1 MSDDPVQTI
10 PEGRGVV
17 WLMRGWALVAAP
29 YIIAIMATSIAMSH
43 WFHLGCN
50 PFVFFVTWLPAMAV
64 DSVFRYRRYFHPE
77 RVPPAL
83 CAGSGELAGLKRRK
97 TLLGWA
103 SFSCVVFCVVV
114 IAIASF
120 TGERKTVIDRT
131 WYLLMLPALGICIC
145 VPWMWAVD
153 AYIKCRTPVRMSA
166 KGNFRR
172 PPIPLGKPFQSDHW
186 GEPPQRT

>member
-1 MSDDPVQTI
+1 MGDDPIQTI
-10 PEGRGVV
+10 PEKRGAA
-17 WLMRGWALVAAP
+17 WHIGGWV
-29 YIIAIMATSIAMSH
+29 SIAVPYLAITATWAAMSL
-43 WFHLGCN
+43 WFHRFCN
-50 PFVFFVTWLPAMAV
+50 PFVFVFWLPAMAV

-83 CAGSGELAGLKRRK
+83 SADSEDLAGLKRRK
-97 TLLGWA
+97 KLLGRATFWCIA
-103 SFSCVVFCVVV
+103 FCVVV

-120 TGERKTVIDRT
+120 TGERKTAIDRT
-131 WYLLMLPALGICIC
+131 TYLLILPALGCCIC
-145 VPWMWAVD
+145 APWMWAVD